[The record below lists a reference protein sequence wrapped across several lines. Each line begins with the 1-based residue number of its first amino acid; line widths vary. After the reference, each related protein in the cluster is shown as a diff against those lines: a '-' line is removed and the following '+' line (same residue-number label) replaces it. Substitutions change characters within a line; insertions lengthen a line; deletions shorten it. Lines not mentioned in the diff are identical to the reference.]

1 MNCDDTGF
9 LASEL
14 EFNIQFYEG
23 GISRVLIGEKN
34 NERFRISQEEL
45 PVEWSQ
51 LKPALSSNLTISE
64 LSVLKEDDTL
74 EVFMPALNEGDEDYS
89 WLITFDPLRIDQY
102 VNDEG
107 VQVINPTPSLYVED
121 TTSADSNG
129 EGSTCFAGLRER
141 VQKSTGKDL
150 FGPQDKKT

>member
-64 LSVLKEDDTL
+64 ISVLKEDDTL
-74 EVFMPALNEGDEDYS
+74 EVYMPALNEGDEDYS
-89 WLITFDPLRIDQY
+89 WLITFDPLRID
-102 VNDEG
+102 
-107 VQVINPTPSLYVED
+107 
-121 TTSADSNG
+121 
-129 EGSTCFAGLRER
+129 
-141 VQKSTGKDL
+141 
-150 FGPQDKKT
+150 